1 MKYDFDQAVERR
13 GTDSIKWGL
22 YPEDVIPLW
31 VADMDFRS
39 AEPIVQA
46 LRNRADHGV
55 FGYSRISREFIPALQ
70 NRLLLLY
77 KWSVAESEIVF
88 LPGIVTGINVAI
100 QSFTSPV
107 EGVLAQPPVYFH
119 LLRDPIHHGRILQ
132 DPPLTRKGDSY
143 EIDFDLFERAITP
156 DTRLFLF
163 CNPHN
168 PVGRV
173 YTKAELE
180 AVADICLRH
189 RLIVCSDE
197 IHCDL
202 IYPPYRH
209 IPIATLSREME
220 AQTIT
225 LMAPS
230 KTYNIAGLECGYA
243 IINNEELRRRWKEFS
258 FGLIPNVNIMGQVAA
273 LAGLREG
280 QSWLEQVLEYL
291 KGNRDFLMEFFQTEM
306 PSIRMSRVEA
316 TYLAWLDC
324 SEIGFA
330 GNPSEFFLKNA
341 GVALNDG
348 PDFGKGGD
356 NFIRLNFAC
365 PRRKLM
371 QALHQMKNALKIL

>member
-1 MKYDFDQAVERR
+1 VKYDFDRVIERR

-22 YPEDVIPLW
+22 YPRDIIPLW

-46 LRNRADHGV
+46 LRNRSNHGI
-55 FGYSRISREFIPALQ
+55 FGYGRFPAEFIPALQ
-70 NRLLLLY
+70 NRLRLLY
-77 KWSVAESEIVF
+77 GWDVAEPEIVF
-88 LPGIVTGINVAI
+88 IPGIVTGLNIAI
-100 QSFTSPV
+100 QSFTSPG

-119 LLRDPIHHGRILQ
+119 LLRDPVHHSRILQ
-132 DPPLTRKGDSY
+132 DPPLIPKGDTY
-143 EIDFDLFERAITP
+143 EIDFDLFERAITR
-156 DTRLFLF
+156 DTKLFLF

-173 YTKAELE
+173 YTKVELE
-180 AVADICLRH
+180 KIAEICLRYG
-189 RLIVCSDE
+189 LIICSDE

-202 IYPPYRH
+202 IYPPHQH

-220 AQTIT
+220 NRTIT

-243 IINNEELRRRWKEFS
+243 IIKNEGLRKRWKEFS
-258 FGLIPNVNIMGQVAA
+258 FGLIPNINIMGQVAA
-273 LAGLREG
+273 LTGLQEG
-280 QSWLEQVLEYL
+280 QDWLDQVLIYL
-291 KGNRDFLMEFFQTEM
+291 KGNRDLLEEFFKNEI

-324 SEIGFA
+324 SKLGIVGKL
-330 GNPSEFFLKNA
+330 SEFFMKKA

-348 PDFGKGGD
+348 TEFGKGGE

-365 PRRKLM
+365 PQKKLL
-371 QALHQMKNALKIL
+371 QALQQIKKSLEIL